1 MPDAGLKVKVPDFE
15 GPLDLLIHLIEKD
28 KLDIYDIPIASVTE
42 QYITYLHALQEFD
55 MEAATGF
62 VVMGALLLQIK
73 SRMLLPKPP
82 LPDSGEE
89 ADPRQMLVEMLVEY
103 RKIKAHA
110 ADLSKL
116 LEQAALV
123 KTRSPLFAGT
133 REMVMKHY
141 SVSLL
146 LESLVQ
152 LMEARGSEVAYVE
165 RQEFDVGQKMDEI
178 VAGLSR
184 HPEGLEFK
192 AFFAVTNTSSEQVAS
207 FLAVLELL
215 KLRVIRINQGALFA
229 PIYLFLRQ
237 GEDCDVAG
245 L

>member
-1 MPDAGLKVKVPDFE
+1 MPELAIKVPDFE

-42 QYITYLHALQEFD
+42 QYINYLHTLQEFD
-55 MEAATGF
+55 MEVATGF
-62 VVMGALLLQIK
+62 VVMAAMLLQIK
-73 SRMLLPKPP
+73 SRMLLPKEQRS
-82 LPDSGEE
+82 DNGEEE

-103 RKIKAHA
+103 RRVKAHA
-110 ADLSKL
+110 AALLDLYH
-116 LEQAALV
+116 QARHFH
-123 KTRSPLFAGT
+123 TRRPLFAGKV
-133 REMVMKHY
+133 EQYLHHY
-141 SVSLL
+141 PVGDLFQA
-146 LESLVQ
+146 LVQ
-152 LMEARGSEVAYVE
+152 LMSARGSEIAYVE

-178 VAGLSR
+178 VALLTK
-184 HPEGLEFK
+184 HEEGLEFK
-192 AFFAVTNTSSEQVAS
+192 AAFARTGTVSEQVAS

-215 KLRVIRINQGALFA
+215 KLKVVRISQGSAFA